1 MKLNSIKIKNFRS
14 LKELQINIDKLNESY
29 TYSLLGINESGKT
42 SILKAIDF
50 YDSKIIKYPEDF
62 FENTKSVE
70 VEFYY
75 ELSKETLEDILN
87 DSDTLLLIPDELKK
101 LLSIKEVKI
110 KREHTIDGLNKVI
123 NTFDQIYKFPEY
135 TFKNNMIIKK
145 ETESDSDFIFNDFIN
160 ENYPESFWKYS
171 HKIILWRSTPEY
183 LILDSIDLIKFG
195 EKPREIS
202 VPLLNCFKL
211 IGIDE
216 EKIKDTI
223 SKLNTPIAIHNI
235 QNKLSDDVT
244 THIKQV
250 WPEHPIKIKFQ
261 ISDQKIT
268 FLVEDENVNYKAKT
282 TEQRSDGFKQ
292 FISFLLTLSIENAN
306 NELSQTILLIDE
318 PEVHLHPPAQINLLK
333 ELIQITSNS
342 KNNIVFFATH
352 SNYMIDK
359 ENLNRS
365 YKVIKID
372 NEYTKIERL
381 QDRKT
386 TYSEVNFEVFE
397 ICTNDYHNELYG
409 YLEDVEKL
417 KLDSLSK
424 SKSWINEKSKKT
436 EKVSLPTYIRH
447 SIHHPEN
454 TSNKKFTELEL
465 KKSILQLR
473 QLKYSS

>member
-1 MKLNSIKIKNFRS
+1 M
-14 LKELQINIDKLNESY
+14 
-29 TYSLLGINESGKT
+29 
-42 SILKAIDF
+42 
-50 YDSKIIKYPEDF
+50 
-62 FENTKSVE
+62 
-70 VEFYY
+70 
-75 ELSKETLEDILN
+75 
-87 DSDTLLLIPDELKK
+87 
-101 LLSIKEVKI
+101 
-110 KREHTIDGLNKVI
+110 
-123 NTFDQIYKFPEY
+123 
-135 TFKNNMIIKK
+135 
-145 ETESDSDFIFNDFIN
+145 
-160 ENYPESFWKYS
+160 
-171 HKIILWRSTPEY
+171 
-183 LILDSIDLIKFG
+183 
-195 EKPREIS
+195 
-202 VPLLNCFKL
+202 
-211 IGIDE
+211 
-216 EKIKDTI
+216 
-223 SKLNTPIAIHNI
+223 
-235 QNKLSDDVT
+235 
-244 THIKQV
+244 
-250 WPEHPIKIKFQ
+250 
-261 ISDQKIT
+261 
-268 FLVEDENVNYKAKT
+268 
-282 TEQRSDGFKQ
+282 
-292 FISFLLTLSIENAN
+292 LTLSIENAN

-318 PEVHLHPPAQINLLK
+318 PEIHLHPPAQINLLK

>member
-216 EKIKDTI
+216 
-223 SKLNTPIAIHNI
+223 
-235 QNKLSDDVT
+235 
-244 THIKQV
+244 
-250 WPEHPIKIKFQ
+250 
-261 ISDQKIT
+261 
-268 FLVEDENVNYKAKT
+268 
-282 TEQRSDGFKQ
+282 
-292 FISFLLTLSIENAN
+292 
-306 NELSQTILLIDE
+306 
-318 PEVHLHPPAQINLLK
+318 
-333 ELIQITSNS
+333 
-342 KNNIVFFATH
+342 
-352 SNYMIDK
+352 
-359 ENLNRS
+359 
-365 YKVIKID
+365 
-372 NEYTKIERL
+372 
-381 QDRKT
+381 
-386 TYSEVNFEVFE
+386 
-397 ICTNDYHNELYG
+397 
-409 YLEDVEKL
+409 
-417 KLDSLSK
+417 
-424 SKSWINEKSKKT
+424 
-436 EKVSLPTYIRH
+436 
-447 SIHHPEN
+447 
-454 TSNKKFTELEL
+454 
-465 KKSILQLR
+465 
-473 QLKYSS
+473 

>member
-110 KREHTIDGLNKVI
+110 KREHSIDGLNKVI